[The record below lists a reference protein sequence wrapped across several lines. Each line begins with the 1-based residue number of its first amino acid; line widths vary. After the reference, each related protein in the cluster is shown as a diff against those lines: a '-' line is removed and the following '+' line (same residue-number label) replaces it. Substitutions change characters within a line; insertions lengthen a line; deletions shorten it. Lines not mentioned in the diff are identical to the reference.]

1 MVYEPNPYPSSYGPP
16 PAAAAPA
23 PAPPDGTGRR
33 SPALGYIALGIAAL
47 NLLIGIGGQV
57 VQRGILVNSHYSMAG
72 YGLVSGAFT
81 TIGILFDVAAIAVA
95 IVAIVGRRGAV
106 PAGIALG
113 ASAAG
118 LLSALGWMLISLTMS
133 FG

>member
-1 MVYEPNPYPSSYGPP
+1 MVYEPNPYPSPYGPP
-16 PAAAAPA
+16 PAASGSTPPAAA
-23 PAPPDGTGRR
+23 VRR

-47 NLLIGIGGQV
+47 NLLVGIGGQV
-57 VQRGILVNSHYSMAG
+57 VQRGILLNSHYSMAG

-81 TIGILFDVAAIAVA
+81 TIGVLFDVAAIAVA
-95 IVAIVGRRGAV
+95 IVAIVGRRGVV
-106 PAGIALG
+106 PAAIALG
-113 ASAAG
+113 ASAVG

>member
-1 MVYEPNPYPSSYGPP
+1 MVYEPNPYPSPYGPP
-16 PAAAAPA
+16 PAAAPPA
-23 PAPPDGTGRR
+23 TPVRR

-47 NLLIGIGGQV
+47 NLLVGIGGQV
-57 VQRGILVNSHYSMAG
+57 FQRSILLDSHYSMAG
-72 YGLVSGAFT
+72 YGLVSGVFT
-81 TIGILFDVAAIAVA
+81 TIGILFDLAAVAVA

-118 LLSALGWMLISLTMS
+118 LLSALGWMIVSLTMS
-133 FG
+133 LR